1 MRSLAGV
8 EKKKQK
14 DIGSVLQNRKIHSVA
29 IQGMGR
35 LGSHLLQELK
45 ESDITVK
52 YVIDRKKRDNGP
64 DIACLHI
71 G

>member
-8 EKKKQK
+8 EKKSKK

-52 YVIDRKKRDNGP
+52 YVIDRKKKR
-64 DIACLHI
+64 
-71 G
+71 